1 MEKQRITI
9 MTNGEWGSTQ
19 VWIDE
24 KEIYCEGVQI
34 QGNKHIDL
42 DIALVISHSKTT
54 EGEIDNLLHP
64 PKRLANAI
72 GFQCGEEEDCY
83 EDDDE

>member
-1 MEKQRITI
+1 MRNQMEKQQITI

-64 PKRLANAI
+64 PAGLPQHLYPLPWQKGR
-72 GFQCGEEEDCY
+72 
-83 EDDDE
+83 